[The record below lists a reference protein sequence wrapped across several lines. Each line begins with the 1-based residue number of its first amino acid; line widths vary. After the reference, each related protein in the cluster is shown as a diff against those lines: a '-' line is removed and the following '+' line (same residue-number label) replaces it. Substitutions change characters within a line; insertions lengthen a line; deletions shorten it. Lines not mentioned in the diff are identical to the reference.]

1 MNRNGLH
8 IMLAPVLALTIC
20 TTCVTAPAMAGDADH
35 EITDDHEDGTSF
47 FGEAKDIAGM
57 KPIGAVRVRTQIKG
71 TMRFLTGQTD
81 DEGRFK
87 IRGLGPDIDADT
99 VDVLCEKTGYR
110 VIDTI
115 RRAYETVR
123 LMNTTVQNGTQNVG
137 GVPTNGNNMAGQQ
150 TNYGRAF
157 EPFFTPATAQYDS
170 VLARHLEVLQ
180 QALSAAGLE
189 GSFTAFALM
198 RSPDDI
204 GNLRTPARRRMPA
217 MMRGSDGLELAL
229 TWRQLAKL
237 RLAGAATPA
246 GPSPLAM
253 TLGGPTATTADATQ
267 SPTTEMRRLTVPPP
281 VATKAVS
288 IEEQE
293 RRIP

>member
-115 RRAYETVR
+115 RRR
-123 LMNTTVQNGTQNVG
+123 LSSDPHAPV
-137 GVPTNGNNMAGQQ
+137 
-150 TNYGRAF
+150 
-157 EPFFTPATAQYDS
+157 
-170 VLARHLEVLQ
+170 EV
-180 QALSAAGLE
+180 E
-189 GSFTAFALM
+189 CLM
-198 RSPDDI
+198 EKS
-204 GNLRTPARRRMPA
+204 
-217 MMRGSDGLELAL
+217 
-229 TWRQLAKL
+229 
-237 RLAGAATPA
+237 AGAK
-246 GPSPLAM
+246 PSP
-253 TLGGPTATTADATQ
+253 
-267 SPTTEMRRLTVPPP
+267 
-281 VATKAVS
+281 
-288 IEEQE
+288 
-293 RRIP
+293 